1 MVVFSILIQD
11 FRYFRPLEYYLL
23 VKGAV
28 LFLFTIYDL
37 KWNGCLENTSIC
49 FIFQTLEETI
59 TVIIPQNAKNVYDSI
74 VEIIDSF
81 RIIIK
86 DPKTAITKIGKGAMT

>member
-1 MVVFSILIQD
+1 MVVFSILLQD
-11 FRYFRPLEYYLL
+11 FRYFRPLENYLL
-23 VKGAV
+23 VKSAL
-28 LFLFTIYDL
+28 LFFSTIDDL
-37 KWNGCLENTSIC
+37 KWNGCLKNTSM
-49 FIFQTLEETI
+49 FFLFQTLEETI

-86 DPKTAITKIGKGAMT
+86 DPKTAITKIGKGTMT